1 MDSLSG
7 FVVFVKVAETRSFVA
22 AGKALGVSA
31 SAVGKRV
38 ARLESR
44 LAVRLFHRSTR
55 SITLTAEGALCLE
68 RSRRILAEIEATEA
82 ELSQASQAPR
92 GKLRVSLPQ
101 VSSMIVPL
109 LSDFIGQYPQIELDL
124 DFSDRMVDIVGEG
137 FDVVLRA
144 GEPSDSRLNARRL
157 GDFRHVLVGSP
168 AYFAEHGTPR
178 HPRDLARHAGLHYR
192 FLTTGKLQRWPLR
205 RADNGADHEVPVS
218 MVCNHLET
226 RICFAMRGHG
236 IACLPDFTITQQLER
251 GELVTVL
258 DEHLDHGGCLYLLWP
273 SGRQMSPKL
282 RVFIDFMEQR
292 LFAPVPPTA
301 RMPTQ
306 EPHPTMDS
314 RIPT

>member
-55 SITLTAEGALCLE
+55 SITLTAEGALFLE

-168 AYFAEHGTPR
+168 TYFAEHGIPR
-178 HPRDLARHAGLHYR
+178 HPRELARHAGLHYR